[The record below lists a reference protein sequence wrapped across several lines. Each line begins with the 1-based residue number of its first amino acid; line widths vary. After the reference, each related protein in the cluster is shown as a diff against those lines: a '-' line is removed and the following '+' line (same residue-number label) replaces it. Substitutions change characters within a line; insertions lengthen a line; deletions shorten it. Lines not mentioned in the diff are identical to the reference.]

1 MKIRELIAAL
11 RGSRRQPE
19 RGASQAPEQR
29 DAVRVR
35 GGESLGLTAEEA
47 EGRRQLLFIAVA
59 VWAPLIVNT
68 LATGLSALSVGLSVA
83 AVAVTVA
90 LVLGWPLARH
100 ITSAVLAFA
109 TLAAVFGAFDHPWPE
124 KWLYILSYVSWGS
137 AAATLEHSSAIDAYE
152 ERNEEW

>member
-1 MKIRELIAAL
+1 
-11 RGSRRQPE
+11 
-19 RGASQAPEQR
+19 
-29 DAVRVR
+29 
-35 GGESLGLTAEEA
+35 LTAEEA

-100 ITSAVLAFA
+100 ITSAVLAFG
-109 TLAAVFGAFDHPWPE
+109 TFAAVFGAFDHPWPE

>member
-1 MKIRELIAAL
+1 
-11 RGSRRQPE
+11 
-19 RGASQAPEQR
+19 
-29 DAVRVR
+29 
-35 GGESLGLTAEEA
+35 
-47 EGRRQLLFIAVA
+47 
-59 VWAPLIVNT
+59 
-68 LATGLSALSVGLSVA
+68 
-83 AVAVTVA
+83 VTVA

-100 ITSAVLAFA
+100 ITSAVLAFG